1 MPPRKAPVSKRHL
14 EPHRK
19 TRNDGAS
26 FTGATMT
33 AFPPRF
39 FVTPEQIDA
48 QVAAFYAAVRQH
60 PQLGPVFARHVTDWP
75 AHEEKI
81 GRFWR
86 NAILREG
93 VYDGSPMLAHR
104 QAGDVTPDHFPVWLD
119 LFDTT
124 LARTLPPEAAAAW
137 SAIAH
142 RIGRALS
149 MGVTEARRPE
159 GSVPRF

>member
-1 MPPRKAPVSKRHL
+1 
-14 EPHRK
+14 
-19 TRNDGAS
+19 
-26 FTGATMT
+26 MT

-48 QVAAFYAAVRQH
+48 QVAAFYAAVRAH
-60 PQLGPVFARHVTDWP
+60 AELGPIFANHVSNWP
-75 AHEEKI
+75 EHEEKI

-104 QAGDVTPDHFPVWLD
+104 DAGDVRAEHFPVWLA
-119 LFDTT
+119 LFDEV
-124 LARTLPPEAAAAW
+124 LARTLPADAGAAW
-137 SAIAH
+137 SAMAH

-149 MGVTEARRPE
+149 MGVTEGRQA
-159 GSVPRF
+159 SSAAPRFI